1 MAIVNISLPDQMKDY
16 IEERIRQG
24 GYSTTS
30 EYFRDLVRDD
40 QRRIAQDRLE
50 ALLLEGLDSGAPIEV
65 TDEYLSQ
72 KRDALIARLAKRS
85 GRAR

>member
-40 QRRIAQDRLE
+40 QKRMAQERLE
-50 ALLLEGLDSGAPIEV
+50 ALLLEGLESGPPIEV
-65 TDEYLSQ
+65 TEEYLQQ
-72 KRDALIARLAKRS
+72 KREELVARIGKGP